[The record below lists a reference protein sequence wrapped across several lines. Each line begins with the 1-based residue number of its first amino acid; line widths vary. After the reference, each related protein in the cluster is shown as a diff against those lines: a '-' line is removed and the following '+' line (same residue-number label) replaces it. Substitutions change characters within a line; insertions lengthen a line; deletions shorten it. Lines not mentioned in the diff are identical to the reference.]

1 MSWFNLSK
9 TMGSNYTVAPQDI
22 VNTKTAL
29 NQLGYYPVPDRGID
43 DWSDDPMFDGI
54 KAFQKD
60 NGLKVDG
67 LMRPGGPTEVAI
79 NARLD
84 GQNDGQVVL
93 AAGRRDPNVILPSQI
108 PPTQRTPDGRP
119 GVRHIPPEYVPEYPD
134 SRTMKNRNTGEICSP
149 GTNWLGQFTCK
160 PVGRRDWPGNR

>member
-43 DWSDDPMFDGI
+43 DWTDDPMFDGI

-108 PPTQRTPDGRP
+108 PQNQRTPEGRP
-119 GVRHIPPEYVPEYPD
+119 KVQPVLPPGWRYEDDTKGTAWDPNGQLHRRGTILGFPRWEEVP
-134 SRTMKNRNTGEICSP
+134 
-149 GTNWLGQFTCK
+149 
-160 PVGRRDWPGNR
+160 GRREAPRR